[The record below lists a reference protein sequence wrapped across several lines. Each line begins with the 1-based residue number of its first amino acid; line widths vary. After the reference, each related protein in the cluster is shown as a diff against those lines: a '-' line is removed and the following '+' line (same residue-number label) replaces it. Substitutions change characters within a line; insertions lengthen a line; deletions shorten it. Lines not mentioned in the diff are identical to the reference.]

1 MDEKI
6 CFFVSPIGDDN
17 SEERKNSDTVLKY
30 FLDPVCKELGYKV
43 IRSDQESIVE
53 KIDDAVIKHL
63 INDEL
68 VICDLT
74 GYNPNVFY
82 EFGYRRAINLPL
94 VPMITKGQSIPMDTS
109 SLRTIHYVTND
120 LNQQESIKSK
130 LKESITAFEAD
141 NTKQENPQNNT
152 FNVPSALSQSLLSI
166 QDSLDELKS
175 LMKNRNKDEIDLISR
190 QVAKYA
196 QPKTSENADMV
207 KALLPSLL
215 ENPEGFQ
222 QLLNFVDKNNL

>member
-141 NTKQENPQNNT
+141 NTKQENPQNN
-152 FNVPSALSQSLLSI
+152 
-166 QDSLDELKS
+166 
-175 LMKNRNKDEIDLISR
+175 
-190 QVAKYA
+190 
-196 QPKTSENADMV
+196 
-207 KALLPSLL
+207 
-215 ENPEGFQ
+215 
-222 QLLNFVDKNNL
+222 NF